1 MDLGYFEISLDVQ
14 DIAASLAFYEKLGFE
29 TVEGGVDIRTVT
41 LQKGGCRLGLYQG
54 YLQPAETQLI
64 FWQGDIPAL
73 AAEVEGAGLSVF
85 HGPNYNDTGAAFML
99 KDPDD
104 HPIYVINQKVNY
116 PDQPAYTRPAEP
128 APRTARGTGPGFG
141 WFIVSLAVA
150 DLERTAAFYR
160 KLGFDL
166 TSSQDRV
173 ATLRNKDCTISLY
186 QGAIDPDRSQ
196 LAFWQGDVYAIAA
209 DLTAKGLVF
218 ERGPTANADGVLGDG
233 AILRDPDNHLIQFI
247 NLERLRRREPV

>member
-1 MDLGYFEISLDVQ
+1 MDLGYFEISLDVA
-14 DIAASLAFYEKLGFE
+14 DIARSLEFYEKLGFE
-29 TVEGGVDIRTVT
+29 KVEGGVDIRTVT

-73 AAEVEGAGLSVF
+73 AAEVELAGLSFF

-141 WFIVSLAVA
+141 WFIVSLAVV
-150 DLERTAAFYR
+150 DLERTVDFYR
-160 KLGFDL
+160 KLGFEL
-166 TSSQDRV
+166 TSRQERV

-186 QGAIDPDRSQ
+186 QGIIDPDRSQ
-196 LAFWQGDVYAIAA
+196 LAFWQGDVYAIAS
-209 DLTAKGLVF
+209 DLTAKGLVV
-218 ERGPTANADGVLGDG
+218 ERGPTTDAAGDG
-233 AILRDPDNHLIQFI
+233 AILKDPDGHTIHII
-247 NLERLRRREPV
+247 NVERLRRREPA